1 MRGTNNKSDLPGTLW
16 FLKINCKSSSTV
28 VNETTQVER
37 LSTLLKK
44 KIFFLGENFRKTLQI
59 HYKSLLIIYFG
70 SCCTQ
75 VLINF

>member
-44 KIFFLGENFRKTLQI
+44 KKSFFWGKTSEKR
-59 HYKSLLIIYFG
+59 YKYIINR
-70 SCCTQ
+70 C
-75 VLINF
+75 